1 VFLLPKQKHLQPRIG
16 ASEVINKLLHRDEEG
31 SKEFILICRRF
42 YCANSDTINN
52 YNLKE
57 EDWRP
62 IIEDKQII
70 PSLIGEP
77 SEIEVKK
84 SRDITIEMINNLE
97 ALRKTNPEAS
107 IKDVEIY
114 QMSEPLPR
122 IKLNYRD
129 GDEYFSIFSKL
140 IERESMIDKKE
151 KERQSQKD
159 VEVTWELSLKKRWLA
174 KFAFPSSEEYGTNWQ
189 AKFKI

>member
-1 VFLLPKQKHLQPRIG
+1 MPAVLLREQRH
-16 ASEVINKLLHRDEEG
+16 
-31 SKEFILICRRF
+31 
-42 YCANSDTINN
+42 
-52 YNLKE
+52 
-57 EDWRP
+57 
-62 IIEDKQII
+62 DKQLQLEGGRLAADYRGQADHSE
-70 PSLIGEP
+70 PHREP

-189 AKFKI
+189 AKFKNRFIGNEMKISCNLIGGTTYSSRGHAIRFTSGTRLLT